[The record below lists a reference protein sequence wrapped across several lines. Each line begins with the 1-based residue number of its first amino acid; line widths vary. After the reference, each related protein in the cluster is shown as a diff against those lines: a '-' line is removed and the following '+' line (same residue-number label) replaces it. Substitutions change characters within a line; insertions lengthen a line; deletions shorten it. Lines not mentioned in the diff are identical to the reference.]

1 MAQSPTEAAQVHP
14 VLTRAVIYLWDHPAV
29 TALCG
34 MDHTAQRARCT
45 AWAARQGWP
54 IVAILGDDAPVTAD
68 APPQARQHLRAAVQE
83 RQCEVVVIPAL
94 LSLGP
99 HLVDILALLE
109 ILARHGVDLV
119 SLHEA
124 FDTTTA
130 HGSFALLVVRALN
143 QIAQLSTSALPQ
155 LPPAAAPILPAAAAS
170 TPRTDRQRPTLPF
183 GYLQTASGIAVDPAS
198 APIVR
203 RIFLLRDAGA
213 TLPELVQVLRAQ
225 GGGRWNQR
233 ALAAVLAHE
242 DAYRG
247 GPHPNGGRWPPLL
260 EERAP

>member
-1 MAQSPTEAAQVHP
+1 MAQSLTQAAQVHP
-14 VLTRAVIYLWDHPAV
+14 VLTRALIYLWDHPAV

-34 MDHTAQRARCT
+34 MDHLAQRARCT

-54 IVAILGDDAPVTAD
+54 IVAVLVDEAPVTAD
-68 APPQARQHLRAAVQE
+68 APPLARQHLRAAVQE

-94 LSLGP
+94 VSLGP
-99 HLVDILALLE
+99 QLADVLALLDL
-109 ILARHGVDLV
+109 LARQAVDLV

-143 QIAQLSTSALPQ
+143 QIAQLSAPALPQ
-155 LPPAAAPILPAAAAS
+155 AAAVAAPIQPAAAAATS
-170 TPRTDRQRPTLPF
+170 RADRQRPTLPF

-247 GPHPNGGRWPPLL
+247 GPHPSGGRWPTLL
-260 EERAP
+260 EARAP